1 MRIIERP
8 HLPFGEVDRIIIG
21 EKYRK
26 QLENAIIKNNLNP
39 IWLPDDQYTDERL
52 SGHTDLSAVHIAG
65 NRLVLREYLNEC
77 EQINELD
84 SLGFEMYFIENCGK
98 RYPQDAGLNICIV
111 GDKLICNPD
120 TAAVKP
126 EGFKMIPVRQ
136 GYTKCSVC
144 VVDENSIITQDIKI
158 SERATEAGMNV
169 LYISKPFV
177 RLEGFECGFIG
188 GASFKLSKEKLAFTG
203 VIKESSIRNT
213 IEIFLRGRNIETV
226 YLTEEEI
233 FDIGSAIPLT
243 EKWYGL
249 AP

>member
-1 MRIIERP
+1 MKIVDRP
-8 HLPFGEVDRIIIG
+8 NLPFGEVDRIIIG

-26 QLENAIIKNNLNP
+26 QLENAIIKYNLNP
-39 IWLPDDQYTDERL
+39 IWLPDNQYTDERL
-52 SGHTDLSAVHIAG
+52 SGHADLSAVHIGG
-65 NRLVLREYLNEC
+65 NKLVLREYLRHC
-77 EQINELD
+77 EQINEINN
-84 SLGFEMYFIENCGK
+84 LGFDKCYINNCGK

-126 EGFKMIPVRQ
+126 EGFKMIPVKQ

-144 VVDENSIITQDIKI
+144 VVDENSIITQDIII
-158 SERATEAGMNV
+158 SERASKAGMNV

-203 VIKESSIRNT
+203 VIKDSSIRNT
-213 IEIFLRGRNIETV
+213 IEIFLHERSIEAV
-226 YLTEEEI
+226 FLTNEEI

-243 EKWYGL
+243 EKCC
-249 AP
+249 